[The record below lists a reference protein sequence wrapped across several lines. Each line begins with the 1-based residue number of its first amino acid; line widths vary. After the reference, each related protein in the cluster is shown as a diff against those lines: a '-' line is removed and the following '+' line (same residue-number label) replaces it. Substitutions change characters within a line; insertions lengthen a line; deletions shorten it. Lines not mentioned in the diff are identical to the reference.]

1 MNLYKKIITR
11 SISLK
16 NIIKKNF
23 NDFNISVID
32 ESLAHKD
39 HNNFDGK
46 EETHIIIEL
55 KKKINLDIKRL
66 EIHNKINTLLSD
78 EFKIGLHALQIK
90 IT

>member
-1 MNLYKKIITR
+1 MNRTKRI
-11 SISLK
+11 K
-16 NIIKKNF
+16 NIIEKNF
-23 NDFNISVID
+23 NEFSILVID
-32 ESLAHKD
+32 DSIAHKG

-55 KKKINLDIKRL
+55 KKKFNLDIKRL
-66 EIHNKINTLLSD
+66 DIHKKINTLLSD

>member
-1 MNLYKKIITR
+1 MNRTKRIQDIIE
-11 SISLK
+11 
-16 NIIKKNF
+16 KNF
-23 NDFNISVID
+23 NEFSISVID
-32 ESLAHKD
+32 NSLTHKG

-55 KKKINLDIKRL
+55 KKKLNLDINRL
-66 EIHNKINTLLSD
+66 EIHKKINTLLSD

>member
-1 MNLYKKIITR
+1 MNRTKRIQDIIE
-11 SISLK
+11 
-16 NIIKKNF
+16 KNF
-23 NDFNISVID
+23 NEFSVLVTD
-32 ESLAHKD
+32 DSLAHKG

-55 KKKINLDIKRL
+55 KKKLNLDIKRL
-66 EIHNKINTLLSD
+66 EIHKKINTLLSE

>member
-1 MNLYKKIITR
+1 MNRTKRIQDIIE
-11 SISLK
+11 
-16 NIIKKNF
+16 NNF
-23 NDFNISVID
+23 NEFSILVTDD
-32 ESLAHKD
+32 SLAHKG

-55 KKKINLDIKRL
+55 KKKLNLDINRL
-66 EIHNKINTLLSD
+66 EIHKKINTLLSE

>member
-1 MNLYKKIITR
+1 MNRTKRIQDIIE
-11 SISLK
+11 
-16 NIIKKNF
+16 KNF
-23 NDFNISVID
+23 NDFSVLVTD
-32 ESLAHKD
+32 DSLAHKG

-55 KKKINLDIKRL
+55 KKKFNIDIKRL
-66 EIHNKINTLLSD
+66 EIHKKINTLLSE

>member
-1 MNLYKKIITR
+1 MNRTKRI
-11 SISLK
+11 K
-16 NIIKKNF
+16 NIIEKNF
-23 NDFNISVID
+23 NEFSISVID
-32 ESLAHKD
+32 DSLAHKG

-55 KKKINLDIKRL
+55 NKKFNLDIKRL
-66 EIHNKINTLLSD
+66 EIHKKINTLLSE

>member
-1 MNLYKKIITR
+1 MNRTKRIKDIIE
-11 SISLK
+11 
-16 NIIKKNF
+16 KNF
-23 NDFNISVID
+23 IEFNVLVTD
-32 ESLAHKD
+32 DSLAHKG

-55 KKKINLDIKRL
+55 KKKFNLGIKRL
-66 EIHNKINTLLSD
+66 EIHKKINTLLSE